1 MCRYVKRIVME
12 GICKTSD
19 ICMKIIF
26 LKDCPQKVV
35 IEFLEKEISK
45 GGMGTRGFDYAA
57 S

>member
-1 MCRYVKRIVME
+1 ME

-26 LKDCPQKVV
+26 LRDCPQKVV

-45 GGMGTRGFDYAA
+45 GGMGTRCFDYTA